1 MRIHWGLMRT
11 MLLGLHG
18 FTMNGASLRGML
30 GTLEPQLA
38 EHVDLRFPDAPHA
51 ASEASVANLLRR
63 MGGSPSPPPNLE
75 WWNSSDDGRQY
86 QGWAETRAQLSAELQ
101 QRPAVGLLGFSQG
114 AAVAAALSAV
124 AQRGSLPSLG
134 FVVLVGGFPPRA
146 AELLPFFEE
155 PLTTPSLHVWGE
167 ADPLAKHAALLVT
180 RFSAPSRQVVTWPGP
195 HSIPTRGEAAD
206 AIVEFVRRHARNEP
220 ISSAESTG

>member
-1 MRIHWGLMRT
+1 MRT

-18 FTMNGASLRGML
+18 FTMNGASLRRLL
-30 GTLEPQLA
+30 GALEPRLA
-38 EHVDLRFPDAPHA
+38 EHVELSFPDAPHT
-51 ASEASVANLLRR
+51 ASEASVAQLLRR

-75 WWNSSDDGRQY
+75 WWNSGEDGRQY
-86 QGWAETRAQLSAELQ
+86 RGWAETRARLSAELQ

-146 AELLPFFEE
+146 AELLPLFEE
-155 PLTTPSLHVWGE
+155 PLTIPSLHIWGE

-180 RFSAPSRQVVTWPGP
+180 KFSAPSRQVVTWPGP
-195 HSIPTRGEAAD
+195 HAIPTRGDAAD
-206 AIVEFVRRHARNEP
+206 AIVEFVRKHAPSERV
-220 ISSAESTG
+220 SSVEGAG

>member
-1 MRIHWGLMRT
+1 
-11 MLLGLHG
+11 
-18 FTMNGASLRGML
+18 ML
-30 GTLEPQLA
+30 GALEPRLT
-38 EHVDLRFPDAPHA
+38 EHVDLSFPDAPHV
-51 ASEASVANLLRR
+51 ASEASVANLVRR

-75 WWNSSDDGRQY
+75 WWNSSEDGRQY
-86 QGWAETRAQLSAELQ
+86 QGWADTRAQLSAELQ
-101 QRPAVGLLGFSQG
+101 QRPSVGLLGFSQG

-146 AELLPFFEE
+146 AELLPLFEE
-155 PLTTPSLHVWGE
+155 PLTTPSLHIWGE

-180 RFSAPSRQVVTWPGP
+180 KFSSPSRQVVTWSGP

-206 AIVEFVRRHARNEP
+206 AIVDFVRRHARK
-220 ISSAESTG
+220 SAG

>member
-1 MRIHWGLMRT
+1 MRT
-11 MLLGLHG
+11 SLLGLHG
-18 FTMNGASLRGML
+18 FTMNGASLRRML
-30 GTLEPQLA
+30 GALEPRLA
-38 EHVDLRFPDAPHA
+38 EHVELSFPDAPHA
-51 ASEASVANLLRR
+51 TGEASVANLVRR

-86 QGWAETRAQLSAELQ
+86 QGWAETRAQLSAKLQ
-101 QRPAVGLLGFSQG
+101 EKPAVGLLGFSQG

-146 AELLPFFEE
+146 AELSPLFEE
-155 PLTTPSLHVWGE
+155 PLTMPSLHIWGE

-180 RFSAPSRQVVTWPGP
+180 KFSAATRQVVTWAGP

-206 AIVEFVRRHARNEP
+206 AIVEFVRGHAK
-220 ISSAESTG
+220 